1 MPDLRLSLIAGLML
15 CAAPATAQ
23 DDTPQDDVPLGG
35 VGRLACSQVT
45 GAGNLP
51 YLSQAADWA
60 LGYMAGRLDAGQVL
74 QDDAALSPADPID
87 LVTGIA
93 TRCTETPDAPVI
105 DAVRDIA
112 AKVFGDAADAGPVVA
127 DAPPPEPDL
136 PEPIAP
142 RETQAPPARP
152 DGIEQ
157 TTPEDDTSTEQDET
171 EDT

>member
-127 DAPPPEPDL
+127 DAPARTGP
-136 PEPIAP
+136 ARAHRP